1 MPHTGCHVG
10 GHLQLH
16 RDGVGVGVV
25 VVVGTVDVGVV
36 EVSVDGVVVP
46 GGAAV
51 VAKK

>member
-36 EVSVDGVVVP
+36 EVSVVVP

>member
-16 RDGVGVGVV
+16 RDGVGVV